1 MSGKVLQLSP
11 HTSTRIARI
20 RFAHRDSRGAQSA
33 VSPDMGF
40 LPTWFQSESRSG
52 SNRGGGINWGA
63 IAGLALSV
71 VVSASVWAGVAW
83 MVMRV
88 WR

>member
-20 RFAHRDSRGAQSA
+20 GIAHPDSRGAHSA
-33 VSPDMGF
+33 VSSDMGF
-40 LPTWFQSESRSG
+40 LPTWFQSESRSHRSG
-52 SNRGGGINWGA
+52 RINWGA
-63 IAGLALSV
+63 IGGLALCV
-71 VVSASVWAGVAW
+71 VISGSVWAGVVW
-83 MVMRV
+83 MVSRA

>member
-11 HTSTRIARI
+11 HTSTRIARTRI
-20 RFAHRDSRGAQSA
+20 AHHDSRSTHSPT
-33 VSPDMGF
+33 SPDMGF
-40 LPTWFQSESRSG
+40 LPSWFQSESRSG
-52 SNRGGGINWGA
+52 SNRSGGINWGA

-71 VVSASVWAGVAW
+71 VISGSAWAGVVWIVA
-83 MVMRV
+83 RV